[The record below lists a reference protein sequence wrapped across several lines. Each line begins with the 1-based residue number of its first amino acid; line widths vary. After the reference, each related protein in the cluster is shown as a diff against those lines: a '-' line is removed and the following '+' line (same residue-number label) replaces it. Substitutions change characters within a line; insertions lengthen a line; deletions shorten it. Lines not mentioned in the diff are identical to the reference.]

1 MEVHILFILSK
12 KEQNIEIIII
22 FKILKYPLYI
32 PLIMK
37 MVIFLIKILCQW
49 KSKYLIF
56 IKKEI

>member
-37 MVIFLIKILCQW
+37 MVIFLIKILCQ
-49 KSKYLIF
+49 
-56 IKKEI
+56 